1 MNEKRIEDLKSRL
14 AALEREINSSGQYN
28 IQLHQQNVHKH
39 HLSFSG
45 GNGRIWISPNSEG
58 YDISLSGKSLASQMY
73 PFMRD
78 VCGRECDGYKQT
90 NERLGKKDNPFWRV
104 NDFALVSASV
114 HHYARTKG

>member
-1 MNEKRIEDLKSRL
+1 MNEKRIENLRDRL
-14 AALEREINSSGQYN
+14 AALEQEINSSGQYN

-45 GNGRIWISPNSEG
+45 GNGRIWISPKAEG
-58 YDISLSGKSLASQMY
+58 YDISLSGKSLERQMY

-78 VCGRECDGYKQT
+78 LCGRECDGYKQT

-104 NDFALVSASV
+104 SDFELVKKAVFRYASTSA
-114 HHYARTKG
+114 